1 MSSIADDIKENTVN
15 CFGCD
20 NCTMVFKKSLTEI
33 YTELFTG
40 EMILELS
47 KK

>member
-1 MSSIADDIKENTVN
+1 MSRVVDDIKETTVN

-20 NCTMVFKKSLTEI
+20 NHKAVFKKSLTEI

-40 EMILELS
+40 EMIWDLS
-47 KK
+47 